1 MADGRLCV
9 RGRRMAAVLALGLMT
24 GLTLGPATGAFA
36 DAGGNASCMGHE
48 SSAISPPGSSSEFPG
63 GRPQLKAFIDE
74 AFPGVPPGAV
84 YRVIAKLH
92 GGSHEACDA
101 GLE

>member
-1 MADGRLCV
+1 MTDGKRGV
-9 RGRRMAAVLALGLMT
+9 RGRRMAAVLSLGLTT

-36 DAGGNASCMGHE
+36 DAGDNASCMGHE
-48 SSAISPPGSSSEFPG
+48 SSAISPPGSSGEFPG

-84 YRVIAKLH
+84 YREIAKLH
-92 GGSHEACDA
+92 EVSHEACDA
-101 GLE
+101 ALE